1 MKRDHVYSDKQLVI
15 SRTGLPRVLSIMGAI
30 DYFNAAAVTKALEKE
45 LHDGLNGSAG
55 TFNGENGDGRLR
67 IDLSGLQFVDTSGLR
82 AFFDVAEKAS
92 HRGGLVLHGL
102 PPQLRR
108 VIQLVGWGDLPGLVL
123 DD

>member
-1 MKRDHVYSDKQLVI
+1 MKLDHVYSDKQLVI
-15 SRTGLPRVLSIMGAI
+15 TRTALPGLLFIMGAI

-45 LHDGLNGSAG
+45 LHHSLNGSA
-55 TFNGENGDGRLR
+55 EKNGDGRLR
-67 IDLSGLQFVDTSGLR
+67 IDLSGLQFVDTSGVR
-82 AFFDVAEKAS
+82 AFVDVAEKAS

-108 VIQLVGWGDLPGLVL
+108 VMELVGWGDVPGLVL